1 MATRIRLARH
11 GAKKR
16 PFYRIIVTESRA
28 PRDGRRL
35 DQVGIYDPS
44 HKPSRVE
51 FQCDKLS
58 RWLRLGA
65 QPSATVAQLI
75 KRSGLSPMGIAPT
88 GIAPVGIAP
97 AGIAPTGI
105 APTGIAPTESAE
117 AEAGQ
122 SQPTPTP
129 EPGETQT

>member
-1 MATRIRLARH
+1 MATTIRLSRH
-11 GAKKR
+11 GAKKH
-16 PFYRIIVTESRA
+16 PFYRIIVTDSRA

-51 FQCDKLS
+51 FQHDKLS
-58 RWLRLGA
+58 HWLRLGA

-75 KRSGLSPMGIAPT
+75 KRSG
-88 GIAPVGIAP
+88 IAP
-97 AGIAPTGI
+97 ASSGEQA
-105 APTGIAPTESAE
+105 AA
-117 AEAGQ
+117 
-122 SQPTPTP
+122 QPQPAP

>member
-11 GAKKR
+11 GAKKQ

-35 DQVGIYDPS
+35 DQVGIYDPNR
-44 HKPSRVE
+44 KPSRVE
-51 FQCDKLS
+51 FQRDKLS
-58 RWLRLGA
+58 HWLRLGA

-75 KRSGLSPMGIAPT
+75 KRSGLTPMGLTPMGIALTELPT
-88 GIAPVGIAP
+88 GIAPMG
-97 AGIAPTGI
+97 
-105 APTGIAPTESAE
+105 SAE

-122 SQPTPTP
+122 SQPTSTP